1 VLAGNNAAA
10 GASGVSK
17 VIACFISGVI
27 VCLGVYFLDG
37 PAWAA
42 YGFAVLQIHVTLGY
56 LK

>member
-42 YGFAVLQIHVTLGY
+42 YGFAVLQIHVTL
-56 LK
+56 